1 MSITLSEDA
10 ASDMAIF
17 ESGDFVGYFVSASH
31 KWQHLLEASGHQKCR
46 KSSHLFGKR
55 IAKRIVDVS

>member
-1 MSITLSEDA
+1 MSITSSEDA

-17 ESGDFVGYFVSASH
+17 QSGDFVGYFVSASH

-46 KSSHLFGKR
+46 KSGVIYLVKGLQK
-55 IAKRIVDVS
+55 DC